1 MKKWEKIINKAFNQR
16 IQLEEEC
23 LYDKIFEKFQSDQ
36 EIKNIISEL
45 YIKLKNCDYLV
56 QKQWYTLKK
65 FNLEEKI
72 HREESEIIISN
83 EQQKLNEIFT
93 EAIEKLAAC
102 HVSGFEPINI
112 IRKKIINKI
121 QGKYS
126 INEEN
131 IKELAQRFSQ
141 SDDVNLNEKRRED
154 QLNALKKITS
164 VNSLFTYKEVDK
176 STYLNTKT
184 EIKKYEKELEIKA
197 TQNEKVT
204 ALPLLQI
211 NTSTI
216 EHDMLYEGRGGI
228 EDVGNGSNDSDDDL
242 MEDEEEEKVKI
253 TTMINPNGVIDEQKI
268 QEFKD
273 KTINNLK
280 QKIISLNN
288 TNIIYREGGEF
299 KSEILNDLS
308 YKIKTNGKLSD
319 LEIQVLLY
327 VFHSVTNELVLAKNP
342 RREYSCEINPLELM
356 KFLKMYKIDM
366 QQHQQQKT
374 ILGEDNY
381 NMN

>member
-1 MKKWEKIINKAFNQR
+1 
-16 IQLEEEC
+16 
-23 LYDKIFEKFQSDQ
+23 
-36 EIKNIISEL
+36 
-45 YIKLKNCDYLV
+45 
-56 QKQWYTLKK
+56 
-65 FNLEEKI
+65 
-72 HREESEIIISN
+72 
-83 EQQKLNEIFT
+83 
-93 EAIEKLAAC
+93 
-102 HVSGFEPINI
+102 
-112 IRKKIINKI
+112 
-121 QGKYS
+121 
-126 INEEN
+126 
-131 IKELAQRFSQ
+131 
-141 SDDVNLNEKRRED
+141 
-154 QLNALKKITS
+154 
-164 VNSLFTYKEVDK
+164 
-176 STYLNTKT
+176 
-184 EIKKYEKELEIKA
+184 
-197 TQNEKVT
+197 
-204 ALPLLQI
+204 
-211 NTSTI
+211 
-216 EHDMLYEGRGGI
+216 MLYEGRGGI

-288 TNIIYREGGEF
+288 TNIIYRDGGEF
-299 KSEILNDLS
+299 KSEILSDLS

-319 LEIQVLLY
+319 MEIQVLLY

-342 RREYSCEINPLELM
+342 RREYSCEVNPLELM